1 MKFIHTGDL
10 HIGKVIHEFSLI
22 EDQKYALNSLI
33 NIIKEEKPNALV
45 IAGDLYDR
53 SVPPAE
59 AVEVLSD
66 FFTKVLKETKTKI
79 LCIAGNHDSS
89 ERLSFLQDIL
99 EGEGLFIQGYYSKDV
114 KKVTLNDNNEYYNF
128 YLLPYVTSQEVKKE
142 YEDIT
147 IKTQED
153 ALRKIIENINIT
165 SKSILIAHTFAGVE
179 SKESDSER
187 PLNIGAVDI
196 VDASVFKNFTY
207 TALGHL
213 HRPQN
218 VSSETIR
225 YSGSLLKYSISESNQ
240 KKSITI
246 VNIENN
252 KVNVKERELDILR
265 DLKVVRGYLNDIL
278 DFESYQNENLD
289 DYVFFEILDEGDL
302 IDPIGSLRSV
312 YKNVLGLR
320 KVSKEK
326 EDITIDISR
335 NYRKKDIDELFLEF
349 YNEFY
354 EIEDENKVNILP
366 IIKDSA
372 KEVNL

>member
-1 MKFIHTGDL
+1 MKFIHIGDL

-22 EDQKYALNSLI
+22 EDQKYALNSI
-33 NIIKEEKPNALV
+33 IDIIKEEKPNALI

-53 SVPPAE
+53 SVPPAD

-99 EGEGLFIQGYYSKDV
+99 EEEGLFIQGYYSKEV
-114 KKVTLNDNNEYYNF
+114 KKVTLSDANEEYDF
-128 YLLPYVTSQEVKKE
+128 YLLPYVTIPEVKKE
-142 YEDIT
+142 FNDSN

-153 ALRKIIENINIT
+153 ALKKIIDNINIEN
-165 SKSILIAHTFAGVE
+165 KSILIAHTFVGRE
-179 SKESDSER
+179 SSECDSER
-187 PLNIGAVDI
+187 PLNIGTVDI
-196 VDASVFKNFTY
+196 VDSNIFKDFKY

-213 HRPQN
+213 HRPQ
-218 VSSETIR
+218 SAGSETIR
-225 YSGSLLKYSISESNQ
+225 YSGSLLKYSVSESNH

-246 VNIENN
+246 VNIDNN
-252 KVNVKERELDILR
+252 KINIEEREIEVLR
-265 DLKVVRGYLNDIL
+265 DLKVIRGYLNDIL
-278 DFESYQNENLD
+278 SPENYEKENLD
-289 DYVFFEILDEGDL
+289 NYVFFEILDEGDL
-302 IDPIGSLRSV
+302 IDPIGSIRSI

-320 KVSKEK
+320 RISKEK
-326 EDITIDISR
+326 EEIEVDISR
-335 NYRKKDIDELFLEF
+335 SYRKRDIDELFLDF

-354 EIEDENKVNILP
+354 DLEDDNKEDIIS

-372 KEVNL
+372 KEVAL